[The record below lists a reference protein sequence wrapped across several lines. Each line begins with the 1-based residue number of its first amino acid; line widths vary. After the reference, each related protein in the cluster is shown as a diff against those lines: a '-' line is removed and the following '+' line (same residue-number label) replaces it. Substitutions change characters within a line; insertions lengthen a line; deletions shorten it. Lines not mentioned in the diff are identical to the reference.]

1 MTEWEA
7 IRKKAAIDKMRLI
20 KMWEDPTR
28 QQGKCI
34 KVKTDQVKTFC
45 AVTSTV
51 AREELLNELV
61 KEEEAM
67 TFKKEA
73 LEAKQEKATQAFLR
87 KLENLSKSG
96 RTAIFNKALN
106 HLPTASRTFLRGTSS
121 CLIECKQ
128 LDPNLAARLES
139 LVEDAAR
146 LTSGMSIVATRL
158 LNFILKN
165 YFAFNNKHY
174 QQISRVATGTPTFA
188 NFVIIDILDIQRAS
202 SDEDVYP
209 LCVFLRILV
218 TECKKKVIHPAGLSA
233 PRSNL
238 ETVEEKAKALAKGKE
253 EGKANQLS
261 PTRVEANQSL
271 LEPQG
276 STVVPFGKATTEQQE
291 QWRALHMAFWKQRTE
306 MAIAF
311 EKENAEKSQPRG
323 EETIRLLSKGLTF
336 IPKPRIEK
344 RVTLRRGVEDFIR
357 KLRLKYVF
365 RNRDKPVPELYRRTG
380 YGPEKELITE
390 DPECLRPKVRRVK
403 PVWRKKGYKRRERAL
418 VMVLLLDTS
427 KETERSIA
435 NYFPSKLKAVL
446 GKLCIH
452 TPPVDLCIFSIRFDL
467 EARYGPRPLKKS
479 TAVSMQEPLKEASPD
494 WIGDDLIHN
503 FAGVSLP
510 IESAVT
516 GASCTAT
523 IANCEPDVTSGPYN
537 NPPRLAGGEI
547 RNWGLLGGN
556 GDGNIFSLS
565 TYQCNGR
572 ETCPTRDTNP
582 NPASS
587 LSAGDE
593 SQDSQLGGAG
603 RNAPLEGEAF
613 VCSVGM
619 LKMAGKLTTLLA
631 TEAMQEKWRALD
643 VTFWKQRTEMAVSFE
658 REIAEK
664 ASEEVDRHLD
674 GTTKFLR
681 EANCTPLG
689 LPEMW
694 DGAQAESV
702 KLAQHQLETAG
713 SRKRGRGR
721 KAELD

>member
-1 MTEWEA
+1 
-7 IRKKAAIDKMRLI
+7 
-20 KMWEDPTR
+20 
-28 QQGKCI
+28 
-34 KVKTDQVKTFC
+34 
-45 AVTSTV
+45 
-51 AREELLNELV
+51 
-61 KEEEAM
+61 
-67 TFKKEA
+67 
-73 LEAKQEKATQAFLR
+73 
-87 KLENLSKSG
+87 
-96 RTAIFNKALN
+96 
-106 HLPTASRTFLRGTSS
+106 
-121 CLIECKQ
+121 
-128 LDPNLAARLES
+128 
-139 LVEDAAR
+139 
-146 LTSGMSIVATRL
+146 
-158 LNFILKN
+158 
-165 YFAFNNKHY
+165 
-174 QQISRVATGTPTFA
+174 
-188 NFVIIDILDIQRAS
+188 
-202 SDEDVYP
+202 
-209 LCVFLRILV
+209 
-218 TECKKKVIHPAGLSA
+218 
-233 PRSNL
+233 
-238 ETVEEKAKALAKGKE
+238 
-253 EGKANQLS
+253 
-261 PTRVEANQSL
+261 
-271 LEPQG
+271 
-276 STVVPFGKATTEQQE
+276 
-291 QWRALHMAFWKQRTE
+291 
-306 MAIAF
+306 
-311 EKENAEKSQPRG
+311 
-323 EETIRLLSKGLTF
+323 
-336 IPKPRIEK
+336 
-344 RVTLRRGVEDFIR
+344 
-357 KLRLKYVF
+357 
-365 RNRDKPVPELYRRTG
+365 
-380 YGPEKELITE
+380 
-390 DPECLRPKVRRVK
+390 
-403 PVWRKKGYKRRERAL
+403 
-418 VMVLLLDTS
+418 MVLLLDTS

-503 FAGVSLP
+503 FAG
-510 IESAVT
+510 
-516 GASCTAT
+516 GARVRYPMAALIRRRVASNRVCCHRS
-523 IANCEPDVTSGPYN
+523 ILHRHD
-537 NPPRLAGGEI
+537 RQLRAG
-547 RNWGLLGGN
+547 RYVW
-556 GDGNIFSLS
+556 
-565 TYQCNGR
+565 
-572 ETCPTRDTNP
+572 DTNP